1 MVCLAAVVL
10 FSACGGEADPATEA
24 IPTTTSP
31 EPTIT
36 IPPTTTVPEAS
47 EEVADVEISPGT
59 VWGDVFEMLADAQ
72 QSCVGDAVG
81 ADLDRVSSR
90 EILDEDEVSQQ
101 ELALLPC
108 LPPQIL
114 RTVFLTE
121 MMLGIEDDGVAVA
134 EEQKACLQKVVDK
147 MGVATLISALAS
159 NANRSDDAA
168 QAEDTAQPLEMM
180 AGLLRCL
187 TTSSELSGRVVVSS
201 LLETTIAAPIGL
213 HTGLD
218 MLEPGDAEVFN
229 WRPGIPDDLPA
240 TAYRLTLFGRG
251 EYADPP
257 RPPSELI
264 VATAWPR
271 AIRANVLCLVDG
283 AQVPC
288 SNRAAVWRVEFD
300 GPAMALLELPETE
313 GRRDVIFLEER
324 DGRPEGVIPVSH
336 TRPIDGWEVPFP
348 ATGNA
353 PPVVTN
359 PLGGCDWVLF
369 MQTLEPRETF
379 TPIRTRDSARPVYML
394 ISVCADDPTS
404 YEIAPLV
411 VVNETTVAHL
421 DAFRPFVARPGA
433 TYAWELPDEL
443 FDAGN
448 KIRGVVVREAPTR
461 RGVWV
466 THPLV
471 TNTDS

>member
-1 MVCLAAVVL
+1 MCLAAVVL
-10 FSACGGEADPATEA
+10 FSACGGEADPTTET
-24 IPTTTSP
+24 IPTTTLP
-31 EPTIT
+31 E
-36 IPPTTTVPEAS
+36 PTTTVPAITMPEAS
-47 EEVADVEISPGT
+47 EEIPDFEIGHGT
-59 VWGDVFEMLADAQ
+59 VWRDVFEMLAGAE
-72 QSCVGDAVG
+72 QSCVRDAVG
-81 ADLDRVSSR
+81 ADLNRVLSR
-90 EILDEDEVSQQ
+90 EILDEDEVGQQ

-108 LPPQIL
+108 LPPRIL
-114 RTVFLTE
+114 RTVFLTG
-121 MMLGIEDDGVAVA
+121 MMLGMEDDGVPVA
-134 EEQKACLQKVVDK
+134 EEQEACLREVVDE
-147 MGVATLISALAS
+147 MDMAALISVLAYEAGGS
-159 NANRSDDAA
+159 NDAAEAEDAA
-168 QAEDTAQPLEMM
+168 QLLEMM
-180 AGLLRCL
+180 AGFLRCP

-201 LLETTIAAPIGL
+201 LLETTVAAPMDL

-240 TAYRLTLFGRG
+240 TAYRLTLFGKG

-264 VATAWPR
+264 VATVWPR
-271 AIRANVLCLVDG
+271 AIKANVLCLVDG

-313 GRRDVIFLEER
+313 RRRDVIFLEER

-336 TRPIDGWEVPFP
+336 TRPIDGWDVPFP

-394 ISVCADDPTS
+394 ISVCADYPTS

-421 DAFRPFVARPGA
+421 DGFRPFVARPGA
-433 TYAWELPDEL
+433 TYAWKLPDEL

-448 KIRGVVVREAPTR
+448 KIRGVVVRRAPTR

-466 THPLV
+466 THPLF